1 MTYTGGQGQSGRF
14 FPLIA
19 LRGLAVFPSTAV
31 SLQIGRPQSLSAV
44 SEALKGDGLMVAAA
58 QKDLR
63 QDNPQPHELFSVGTL
78 IAVKEVT
85 DEGNGILRAVV
96 EGLARVRIVTFMPP
110 PPHIR
115 VAVEPLPEEAPSSRI
130 EVEALAQSVLRRF
143 EHLMRLSRQARDEET
158 LDLSVADPAR
168 LADRIAARL
177 AVKVEDK
184 QALLEAVGLKERLEK
199 LSYILHRETELLEL
213 ERKIQ
218 QRVRRQLEKSQREYY
233 LREQLKAIQRELGE
247 EDEGLSEIEDF
258 RARIRKCGMPQ
269 AVEEKALREV
279 ERLAKMPSHAAE
291 AVVVRGYLEWLTSL
305 PWSRRTEDR
314 LDLAYARQVLDQDHY
329 GLEKVKER
337 ILEFLAVRKLVQSAK
352 GPILCLVG
360 PPGVGKTSLARSV
373 AKALGR
379 QFVRVSLGGVR
390 DEAEIRG
397 HRRTYVGSMPGRIIQ
412 GMRQAGSLNP
422 VFLLDEVDKMSADF
436 RGDPAAALL
445 EVLDPEQNAAFS
457 DHYIEVPFDLSE
469 VLFITTA
476 NTTFTIPRAL
486 LDRMETIFLPGYT
499 EEEKVHIA
507 RRHLWP
513 KQLAAHGLSPE
524 MVTVSDGALRELIRK
539 YTREAGVRNLE
550 RELASICRKVA
561 RDIAEGDGSSQPV
574 SVTVSKLARFLGAAR
589 FRYGTAEAANQV
601 GVCTGLGWTEYGGDV
616 MAFEV
621 TVMSGKGGLVLT
633 GKLGEVMRESAQ
645 AAHSYIRSRAE
656 SLGIDARFHEI
667 YDLHVHVLEGAV
679 PKDGPS
685 AGITMATAMISALTG
700 IPVRRDVAMTGEIT
714 LRGRVLAVGGVRE
727 KVLAAHR
734 AGITTMIL
742 PAENRADVNEVPANI
757 RRRMRFVFVE
767 NMDQVL
773 AVALTATVPAAT
785 GQRPGAELG
794 SRPADGGS
802 GQPAGHPA
810 KKSARQARRRTD

>member
-397 HRRTYVGSMPGRIIQ
+397 HRRTYIGSLPGQIIQ
-412 GMRQAGSLNP
+412 GIRRAETKNP
-422 VFLLDEVDKMSADF
+422 VFMLDEVDKLGMDF
-436 RGDPAAALL
+436 RGDPASALL
-445 EVLDPEQNAAFS
+445 EVLDPEQNHSFR
-457 DHYIEVPFDLSE
+457 DHYIDLPFDLSK
-469 VLFITTA
+469 VLFICTA
-476 NTTFTIPRAL
+476 NILDPIPPAL
-486 LDRMETIFLPGYT
+486 RDRMEVIELPGYT
-499 EEEKVHIA
+499 EEEKLEIA
-507 RRHLWP
+507 KRHLIP
-513 KQLAAHGLSPE
+513 KQAQEHGLKLHE
-524 MVTVSDGALRELIRK
+524 QIAFTDKAVVKLIRE
-539 YTREAGVRNLE
+539 YTREAGLRNLE
-550 RELASICRKVA
+550 REIASIVRKITK
-561 RDIAEGDGSSQPV
+561 RIAEGKEERCE
-574 SVTVSKLARFLGAAR
+574 VTPDLVERFLGAPR
-589 FRYGTAEAANQV
+589 FFEEEGKDRIQV
-601 GVCTGLGWTEYGGDV
+601 PGVAIGLAWTPAGGDLLFIEATK
-616 MAFEV
+616 M
-621 TVMSGKGGLVLT
+621 KGGKTLTLT
-633 GKLGEVMRESAQ
+633 GHLGEVMKESAQ
-645 AAHSYIRSRAE
+645 AAISWVRAHAKD
-656 SLGIDARFHEI
+656 LGINENFYGEHDIH
-667 YDLHVHVLEGAV
+667 LHVPEGAI

-685 AGITMATAMISALTG
+685 AGVTMVVALVSLLTG
-700 IPVRRDVAMTGEIT
+700 RKAREVAMTGEIT
-714 LRGRVLAVGGVRE
+714 LSGQILPVGGIKE
-727 KVLAAHR
+727 KVLAARR
-734 AGITTMIL
+734 AGIREVIL
-742 PAENRADVNEVPANI
+742 PERNRKNLLEDIPEAIRGEMTFHLVSRIEEALAIALSGAEERPFERLDE
-757 RRRMRFVFVE
+757 FVE
-767 NMDQVL
+767 GTKPVL
-773 AVALTATVPAAT
+773 V
-785 GQRPGAELG
+785 G
-794 SRPADGGS
+794 
-802 GQPAGHPA
+802 
-810 KKSARQARRRTD
+810 